1 MNKINWTSSSSLVQ
15 KAEEAVIKKSLDII
29 ILSIVN
35 DNPSSGYGIL
45 KIIYKN
51 FNVKLSAGTI
61 YTLLYSLEREGL
73 LDVSLK
79 GRVHYYI
86 LTNKGKERPQL
97 ILTAQNRLKKIDN
110 TFSAFLRSF
119 LFYKK

>member
-45 KIIYKN
+45 KIIYTDC
-51 FNVKLSAGTI
+51 VKKAA
-61 YTLLYSLEREGL
+61 R
-73 LDVSLK
+73 K
-79 GRVHYYI
+79 
-86 LTNKGKERPQL
+86 
-97 ILTAQNRLKKIDN
+97 
-110 TFSAFLRSF
+110 
-119 LFYKK
+119 